1 MKKGKAKCKALKDI
15 RRQIAVDNGIKYV
28 PHECHHKGDC
38 AGTCPACDAEIRYLE
53 SALMAHKRK
62 GFGTTVAGLA
72 AGVCALMVP
81 GTAVAQT
88 SKTTDSLSVPV
99 DTVLTDSIPVV
110 DLAGNATETIEVR
123 GIVRDD
129 RQEPLIGC
137 IVKLAGTKRVCHTDI
152 NGLFAVKVPLD
163 ALVEFNFIGYES
175 QKVSVSKI
183 KSPRHIVVTLK
194 DAAALSGEV
203 VVVGAVENTPPDD
216 VYYRPAFRP
225 KSHREKNK
233 R

>member
-1 MKKGKAKCKALKDI
+1 MGKGKAKCIVLKLI
-15 RRQIAVDNGIKYV
+15 RRQIAIANGIQYA
-28 PHECHHKGDC
+28 PHECNYEGDC
-38 AGTCPACDAEIRYLE
+38 AGTCPACEAEIRYLE
-53 SALMAHKRK
+53 RELNARKRK
-62 GFGTTVAGLA
+62 GGGTVVAGLA
-72 AGVCALMVP
+72 AGMCALMVP
-81 GTAVAQT
+81 GTAAAQT

-137 IVKLAGTKRVCHTDI
+137 IVKLAGTKRTCLTDI
-152 NGLFAVKVPLD
+152 NGLFAVKVPCD
-163 ALVEFNFIGYES
+163 ALVEFKYIGYES
-175 QKVSVSKI
+175 QKVSVRKI
-183 KSPRHIVVTLK
+183 NPPRHMVVTLK